1 METRMLMVTGR
12 GRIEMVPRKLPE
24 LGDHGV
30 LLKVLKSLVSPG
42 TERAYILGLAN
53 TPDNYPIKSGYSAV
67 SQVLE
72 TGPAVTAFRP
82 GDRVAGFHST
92 HQSHDVQPD
101 DSLVQVPDAVDDEQA
116 AFGALGLIA
125 MQGVRKARLEL
136 GESCAV
142 IGMGPVG
149 QVALQIAAAAGAWPL
164 LAIDKASNRLE
175 LARLCVA
182 CTTVVGCAGVPAAS
196 MDVVVDA
203 TGFPDAVPSA
213 LDMAAPNGRVVLL
226 GSTRGDC
233 RINVYRDVH
242 RKGLSLIGA
251 HVNTVPAHDRSPG
264 RWTRLDDLRIF
275 YQLLERRKINLAP
288 LITDR
293 CDSADIIAVYERR
306 ILTWDPTAVGV
317 IFNW

>member
-1 METRMLMVTGR
+1 MKTRMLMVTGR
-12 GRIEMVPRKLPE
+12 GRIEMVPRELPE

-82 GDRVAGFHST
+82 GDRVAGFHSA
-92 HQSHDVQPD
+92 HQNYDVQPA
-101 DSLVQVPDAVDDEQA
+101 DSLVKVPDAVDDEQA
-116 AFGALGLIA
+116 AFGAIGLIA

-149 QVALQIAAAAGAWPL
+149 QVALQIAAASGAWPL
-164 LAIDKASNRLE
+164 VAVDKAENRLE
-175 LARLCVA
+175 LARRCVT
-182 CTTVVGCAGVPAAS
+182 CTTISDCAQVPAAS
-196 MDVVVDA
+196 MDVVIDA
-203 TGFPDAVPSA
+203 TGYPDAVPSA
-213 LDMAAPNGRVVLL
+213 LDMAAQNGRVVLL

-233 RINVYRDVH
+233 SINVYRDIH

-251 HVNTVPAHDRSPG
+251 HVNTVPRQDRAPG
-264 RWTRLDDLRIF
+264 RWIRLDDLSVF
-275 YQLLERRKINLAP
+275 YQLLERKKIDLTP

-293 CDSADIIAVYERR
+293 YDNADIIEAYERR
-306 ILTWDPTAVGV
+306 ILSWDPTAVGV